1 MQKKWQI
8 AKKITQEFID
18 KFPEINPV
26 ILQLLYSRGITEQ
39 EKIDEFLNPD
49 YEKLHSPFLFSDIK
63 KTIARIKKTISKNEK
78 IFVYGDYDADGV
90 TSSALLISCLKK
102 IGADCDIYIPHRE
115 NEGYGLNNE
124 AIKTISGKDAK
135 LIITVDC
142 GISDFQEVEFAKDL
156 GIEIIITDHHAPP
169 KKLPKCLI
177 LNPQADKNYPFKEL
191 AGVGVAFKLSQ
202 ALLKEFAEEKKFS
215 AVVFEKWLLD
225 LVAIGTIADCV
236 PLLGENRIITKYG
249 LIVLNKTKRAGLKTL
264 IKKATINKDTLD
276 SYNISFQ
283 LSPRINAAGRMNHAN
298 AAYKLL
304 VSKSLEKAENLA
316 DELNKTNSDRQKL
329 TDRITNEVISEIG
342 DNPDKKAVIL
352 LKNECLIGIL
362 GLIAGKITSLYN
374 RPSLILTEKNNKIV
388 GSGRSIP
395 KFNIIEALENLKD
408 LFSNFGGHSQACGF
422 TLKDKKIFPEFQK
435 RFLELINEKLQN
447 KDLLPI
453 INIAAEIKLS
463 QITWQ
468 VFDELNKFRPFGQ
481 ANQQPIFLT
490 RNLKVLSSKEVGQNG
505 NHLKIFVNSH
515 NEQVAR
521 NLDCIGFGIAKNW
534 RGNLKA
540 GNFIDLAYNID
551 ENRWN
556 GNRELQLKVV
566 DLRIIN

>member
-276 SYNISFQ
+276 SYNVSFQ